1 MQLKC
6 VRTNKTVRC
15 RFESSLYDKKR
26 DYNLF
31 LNYIITFFIFYNRNS
46 LLFFYV
52 FIKENF

>member
-26 DYNLF
+26 DHNLF